1 MNTVSKT
8 KIIITLIFLIIFS
21 TLFAGENTSR
31 KYFFRSLLIPG
42 WGELSQKNSSGYV
55 FLTSELL
62 LWSSR
67 YYYLEEA
74 DLKDKASFD
83 YAVKFANIDPNQDY
97 SNEYFFHLKR
107 YDSSGYETGGYN
119 AYIVEL
125 AKNLYPED
133 LEAQTEYINANA
145 YSDEYFW
152 QWDDDNKQ
160 HEYAILRKRII
171 QYNDY
176 AKTIVGAILAN
187 HLISAINSLRINSRL
202 KRLQAGIEFNSNMN
216 PMISI
221 KYNF

>member
-1 MNTVSKT
+1 MSTISKT
-8 KIIITLIFLIIFS
+8 KVVIILLYLIIFS
-21 TLFAGENTSR
+21 TLFCQENISR

-42 WGELSQKNSSGYV
+42 WGELSQKNYSGYI

-62 LWSSR
+62 LWFSR

-74 DLKDKASFD
+74 ELKDKASFN

-97 SNEYFFHLKR
+97 SNEYFLHLKK

-119 AYIVEL
+119 AHIVEL
-125 AKNLYPED
+125 AKNLYPDD

-152 QWDDDNKQ
+152 LWEDDVKQ

-187 HLISAINSLRINSRL
+187 HLISAINSLRINSKL
-202 KRLQAGIEFNSNMN
+202 KRLRAGIEFNSNMN
-216 PMISI
+216 PIISL
-221 KYNF
+221 KYKF

>member
-8 KIIITLIFLIIFS
+8 KVVIILIFLIIFS
-21 TLFAGENTSR
+21 TLFAGENTGR
-31 KYFFRSLLIPG
+31 KYFFRSLLLPG
-42 WGELSQKNSSGYV
+42 WGELSQKNSSGSI

-62 LWSSR
+62 FLSSR
-67 YYYLEEA
+67 YYFLEEA
-74 DLKDKASFD
+74 YLKDKASFN
-83 YAVKFANIDPNQDY
+83 YAVKFAHIDPNTDH
-97 SNEYFFHLKR
+97 SNEYFFHLKK

-133 LEAQTEYINANA
+133 MEAQTAYINANV

-176 AKTIVGAILAN
+176 AKTLIGAILAN
-187 HLISAINSLRINSRL
+187 HLISAINSLRINSKL
-202 KRLQAGIEFNSNMN
+202 KRLQAGIEFNSNMD
-216 PMISI
+216 PLISI
-221 KYNF
+221 KYSF

>member
-1 MNTVSKT
+1 MSTVFKT
-8 KIIITLIFLIIFS
+8 KVVIILLFLIIFS
-21 TLFAGENTSR
+21 TLFCQENTGR

-42 WGELSQKNSSGYV
+42 WGELSQRNYSGYV

-62 LWSSR
+62 MWFSR

-74 DLKDKASFD
+74 DLKEKASFN

-97 SNEYFFHLKR
+97 SNEYFSHLKK

-119 AYIVEL
+119 AHIVEL
-125 AKNLYPED
+125 AKNLYPDD

-152 QWDDDNKQ
+152 QWDDDAKQ

-176 AKTIVGAILAN
+176 AKTLVGAILVN
-187 HLISAINSLRINSRL
+187 HLISAINSMRINSKL
-202 KRLQAGIEFNSNMN
+202 KRLRAGIEFNSNMN
-216 PMISI
+216 PIISL
-221 KYNF
+221 KYKF

>member
-8 KIIITLIFLIIFS
+8 KVVIILIFLIIFS
-21 TLFAGENTSR
+21 TLFAGENTGR

-42 WGELSQKNSSGYV
+42 WGELSQKNSSGYI

-62 LWSSR
+62 FWFSR
-67 YYYLEEA
+67 YYFLEEA
-74 DLKDKASFD
+74 DLKDKASFN
-83 YAVKFANIDPNQDY
+83 YAVKFAHIDSNTDY

-133 LEAQTEYINANA
+133 PEAQTAYINANA

-152 QWDDDNKQ
+152 QWDDDDKQ

-176 AKTIVGAILAN
+176 AKTFVGAILAN
-187 HLISAINSLRINSRL
+187 RLISAINSLRINSKL

-216 PMISI
+216 PMVSI